1 MFNSIFQVWSLLMYL
16 FMKRMVMITTTISCC
31 WWWCLQYPNPFLFSS
46 ITRSISPEDPRWVGA
61 WWVGFVI
68 ASFLFVIASIPIS
81 MYGAE
86 LPSKSFTHLHPTH
99 DISFANLV
107 PASPSM
113 LFAYLHPIHY
123 RSFTYLEPNL
133 FSFNFINSWI
143 FPFSRMGRSNLVN
156 CLHMWNSY
164 SIEHSL
170 RRYQHRQHSTSQSN
184 LGLTTIASNLETRC
198 HYRSL

>member
-81 MYGAE
+81 IYGAE
-86 LPSKSFTHLHPTH
+86 LPSKSFTHLHPSH
-99 DISFANLV
+99 YIPFANLV
-107 PASPSM
+107 PAS
-113 LFAYLHPIHY
+113 LFSHLQNQFDKPFLFLFRWKGRSYPACYLHICIPYIIGH
-123 RSFTYLEPNL
+123 
-133 FSFNFINSWI
+133 
-143 FPFSRMGRSNLVN
+143 
-156 CLHMWNSY
+156 LHIWNRIY
-164 SIEHSL
+164 FHL
-170 RRYQHRQHSTSQSN
+170 M
-184 LGLTTIASNLETRC
+184 L
-198 HYRSL
+198 

>member
-1 MFNSIFQVWSLLMYL
+1 MYL
-16 FMKRMVMITTTISCC
+16 FTKRMVMITTTISCC

-107 PASPSM
+107 PASLFSHLQNQFDKPFFIPISMKGAELPSM

-123 RSFTYLEPNL
+123 RSFAYLEPNL

-143 FPFSRMGRSNLVN
+143 FPFFTYGAEQLS
-156 CLHMWNSY
+156 
-164 SIEHSL
+164 
-170 RRYQHRQHSTSQSN
+170 
-184 LGLTTIASNLETRC
+184 
-198 HYRSL
+198 